1 MPQNLQKMLKE
12 AQKLERKVAEVRE
25 ALSGMTVE
33 GTAGGGAV
41 KVTMN
46 GQRDV
51 LSVSVDPS
59 VMEDGDV
66 GLLEDLLV
74 SALRDAKERSDRM
87 AAEEMSKVAGLAM
100 PPGAL

>member
-1 MPQNLQKMLKE
+1 MAKNIQKMLKE
-12 AQKLERKVAEVRE
+12 AQKLEKRVAEVRE
-25 ALSGMTVE
+25 SLAGMTVE
-33 GTAGGGAV
+33 GTAGGDAV

-51 LSVSVDPS
+51 LAVTIDPS
-59 VMEDGDV
+59 VVEDGDV

-74 SALRDAKERSDRM
+74 SALRDAKERSDRV
-87 AAEEMSKVAGLAM
+87 AAEEMSKVAGLAI